1 MPNKLESTIYQA
13 TPNET
18 ILSATIM
25 PITPPSQL
33 LTLPTSP
40 SKTSFIYNVMIGT
53 EISND
58 LLKSFAELFSTNYG
72 IWGEKASTVSKCT
85 TQGP

>member
-1 MPNKLESTIYQA
+1 MPNKLELTIYQA

-18 ILSATIM
+18 ILSAAIM
-25 PITPPSQL
+25 PITPPSQV
-33 LTLPTSP
+33 LTLPTSL
-40 SKTSFIYNVMIGT
+40 SKTPFIYNVMIGT

-58 LLKSFAELFSTNYG
+58 LLESCAELFSVNYG
-72 IWGEKASTVSKCT
+72 IWGEKASTVSKHT

>member
-1 MPNKLESTIYQA
+1 MPNKLELTIYQMKQSY
-13 TPNET
+13 
-18 ILSATIM
+18 LL
-25 PITPPSQL
+25 PSCPSLPQV

-40 SKTSFIYNVMIGT
+40 SKTPFIYNVMIST

-58 LLKSFAELFSTNYG
+58 LLESCAELFSMNYG
-72 IWGEKASTVSKCT
+72 IWGEKASTVSKHT